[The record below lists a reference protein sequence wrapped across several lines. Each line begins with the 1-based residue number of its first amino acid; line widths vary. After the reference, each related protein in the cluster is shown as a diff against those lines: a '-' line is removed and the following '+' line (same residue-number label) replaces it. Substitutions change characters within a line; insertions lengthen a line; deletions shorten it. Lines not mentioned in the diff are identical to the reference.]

1 MKIIVDA
8 MGGDNAPQAP
18 VMGAVEANREYGVGV
33 ILVGRG
39 ETILKVL
46 EDNGIKELPAGVEI
60 AHASEVVEMC
70 DNPATA
76 FREKKDS
83 SLTVGLNLLKSGEGD
98 AFVSAGSTGA
108 LLSGATLV
116 VKRIRGIR
124 RAALAPVAP
133 TGNGGA
139 VLIDCGA
146 NAECPPEYLLQFA
159 YMGSYYAEHVLG
171 RPEPRVG
178 LLNIGVEPSKGT
190 SLQTAV
196 YPMLVEAGKAGRIN
210 FVGNVEAREA
220 VEGAVDVIVSD
231 GYSGNIFLKTME
243 GTGLYLVR
251 ELKGVFTKNLLTK
264 LAAVLVSGG
273 LKQMKKLLSSSEVG
287 GTALVG
293 ISKPV
298 IKAHGSSNA
307 YAIKNAVRQAKQ
319 YVSSGIIESITENVD
334 VMRLDPPLKAK
345 EAAKETAPEQA

>member
-108 LLSGATLV
+108 LLSGATLAEIVAAAQLLDPAQVALQVGELGGQCLRGLDV
-116 VKRIRGIR
+116 V
-124 RAALAPVAP
+124 PQV
-133 TGNGGA
+133 GG
-139 VLIDCGA
+139 G
-146 NAECPPEYLLQFA
+146 
-159 YMGSYYAEHVLG
+159 
-171 RPEPRVG
+171 G
-178 LLNIGVEPSKGT
+178 LLLELGHLAAQP
-190 SLQTAV
+190 
-196 YPMLVEAGKAGRIN
+196 
-210 FVGNVEAREA
+210 
-220 VEGAVDVIVSD
+220 VDVEDRLD
-231 GYSGNIFLKTME
+231 GLQGRVEFVQDDGE
-243 GTGLYLVR
+243 
-251 ELKGVFTKNLLTK
+251 
-264 LAAVLVSGG
+264 VSGH
-273 LKQMKKLLSSSEVG
+273 
-287 GTALVG
+287 
-293 ISKPV
+293 I
-298 IKAHGSSNA
+298 
-307 YAIKNAVRQAKQ
+307 
-319 YVSSGIIESITENVD
+319 
-334 VMRLDPPLKAK
+334 DPG
-345 EAAKETAPEQA
+345 

>member
-39 ETILKVL
+39 ETVLKVL

-124 RAALAPVAP
+124 RAALAPVVP

-251 ELKGVFTKNLLTK
+251 ELKGMFTQNLLTK

-273 LKQMKKLLSSSEVG
+273 LKKMKKLLSSSEVG

-298 IKAHGSSNA
+298 IKAHGSSDA